1 MMVKKVHQKLYR
13 QYDTAFF
20 FDSLIEFACR
30 TDGISI
36 RAYLKTKEKIP
47 KSSFLNYFKQ
57 SGLAEL
63 KLNAP
68 FDVAVAKMM
77 LTIFLTPLLKTAARG
92 LWKLMLAVATSQTM
106 RSIP

>member
-1 MMVKKVHQKLYR
+1 MTVKKVHQKLYC
-13 QYDTAFF
+13 QYDTAYF

-36 RAYLKTKEKIP
+36 RAFLKTKEKIP
-47 KSSFLNYFKQ
+47 KSSFLDYFKQ

-77 LTIFLTPLLKTAARG
+77 LKFF
-92 LWKLMLAVATSQTM
+92 
-106 RSIP
+106 